1 MNIYLAAPYAARDDL
16 RAGVVPA
23 LRKAG
28 HEITSN
34 WVFAEHKIH
43 RGVLDAAPEQTDDYT
58 TRQVQLDLGDIDR
71 SQIVL
76 LFTSGFVM
84 QHYGLLKAQTV
95 SGGRHIETGYALAL
109 GKRIIILGQPE
120 NIFHRQLEQ
129 VDLFNAV
136 LPLLDAEDYSKP
148 I

>member
-16 RAGVVPA
+16 KAGIVPA
-23 LRKAG
+23 LHKVG
-28 HEITSN
+28 HEITSS
-34 WVFAEHKIH
+34 WIFAEHEIH
-43 RGVLDAAPEQTDDYT
+43 EGVLDAAPEQTTEYT
-58 TRQVQLDLGDIDR
+58 TRQVQLDLADIDR

-76 LFTSGFVM
+76 LFTGAFCM
-84 QHYGLLKAQTV
+84 LHWELKKLETV

-129 VDLFNAV
+129 VDLFTQA
-136 LPLLDAEDYSKP
+136 LLLLEEDYSKP